1 MKMYDKKKQIDMVI
15 LDFSKAFDT
24 VPHRKLLYKLENY
37 GIKGNILKWIQSFLM
52 ERSQKVI
59 VEGESSSTCTVDSGV
74 PQGTVLGPL
83 LFLCHIND
91 LPKSVT
97 SQVRLFADDCL
108 LYRPINSFEDH
119 INLQKDLHSLEKWSK
134 NWGMRFN
141 ETKCY
146 LMSMHRQRVP
156 STFNYS
162 LNNHFLKKVEDNP
175 YLGVQISENLKWST
189 HVNKVCNR
197 ASSILGFIRRN
208 LRHSNKNFKE
218 QAYISLVR
226 SILDYASIVWD
237 PYLHKDID
245 KLEGVQRRAARF
257 VCNNYKSKSSVTEML
272 KELKWQPLKDRRR
285 DQRLVFFHKIIYDL
299 VAVPADN
306 LLEVNKRPQ
315 RNHNSKSIK
324 LATSNTDIYKNSFI
338 PRTIRDW
345 NSLPDSLTSKGTHH
359 TLDKFCS

>member
-1 MKMYDKKKQIDMVI
+1 
-15 LDFSKAFDT
+15 
-24 VPHRKLLYKLENY
+24 
-37 GIKGNILKWIQSFLM
+37 
-52 ERSQKVI
+52 
-59 VEGESSSTCTVDSGV
+59 
-74 PQGTVLGPL
+74 
-83 LFLCHIND
+83 
-91 LPKSVT
+91 
-97 SQVRLFADDCL
+97 
-108 LYRPINSFEDH
+108 
-119 INLQKDLHSLEKWSK
+119 
-134 NWGMRFN
+134 MRFY

-146 LMSMHRQRVP
+146 LMTMHRQRVP

-237 PYLHKDID
+237 PYLQKDID

-324 LATSNTDIYKNSFI
+324 LATSNTDIYKYSFI

-345 NSLPDSLTSKGTHH
+345 NSLPDSVVTCTKSEQFKSVLIKS
-359 TLDKFCS
+359 CY